1 MMTASHSSAV
11 DRDQIQIL
19 AEELKVSCARFL
31 SVFKDVPEALRDVRE
46 SETAWSIMDCV
57 EHVCLAEELMSI
69 SLQKRRPTNAV
80 PDLNKDAVIR
90 KVALDRSRKIA
101 APDRAKPTGRY
112 HSLKEA
118 AEVYVACRERNTAL
132 IESLGEDLRQST
144 CLHPLGIF
152 DTHQFVRIMALHP
165 ERHAAQIE
173 GIKNS
178 AAYCTAMR
186 REGLS

>member
-1 MMTASHSSAV
+1 MMSAPHSSAI
-11 DRDQIQIL
+11 DREQIQIL
-19 AEELKVSCARFL
+19 VEELKLSCARFL
-31 SVFKDVPEALRDVRE
+31 SVLKDVPEALRDVRE

-57 EHVCLAEELMSI
+57 EHICLVEELMSI

-90 KVALDRSRKIA
+90 RVALDRSRKIA
-101 APDRAKPTGRY
+101 APDRAKPSGRY
-112 HSLKEA
+112 HSLKQA
-118 AEVYVACRERNTAL
+118 ADVFVRCRERNTAS
-132 IESLGEDLRQST
+132 IQSLGEDLRQST

-152 DTHQFVRIMALHP
+152 DTHQFVRIMAMHP

-173 GIKNS
+173 EIKNS
-178 AAYCTAMR
+178 VAYRAAMH